1 MRIERLILQDV
12 GVFDKL
18 DVEFPKINRE
28 DRAEIHIFTGPNG
41 SGKSTLLY
49 AMAGVL
55 DFENLAREGD
65 LIMGMGT
72 DEAYAV
78 DLATKRF
85 REDEHYAP
93 GIEVFFE
100 GGQSLACYTS
110 SRKKRSRFQPINSP
124 TLLFDYRGFNFSTHS
139 PNSPIKEYCS
149 TAKNYN
155 PLFQEYRNYV
165 FDFAFLAYAGSRS
178 IEMKAIS
185 GIVEPS
191 DNPLDDALSFEKSTQ
206 SERLL
211 QWIANNKAKAAL
223 AAEEGNDDL
232 ANEYRRTIATL
243 EDAIARIIDQPI
255 QFVLETNPINVRIKY
270 EGDILDFDVLP
281 DGVISVLSWIAD
293 VLVRIDRIKWR
304 NEGSPL
310 EKNIIL
316 FLDEVDIHM
325 HPEWQRRIL
334 PALQTL
340 FPAAQ
345 IFVSTHSPFVVGSVD
360 DAWVY
365 KLGPVNG
372 GYDIIA
378 TEEAMAGSSYML
390 VLDEIFGIDQYFD
403 PQTEHLLKEFHQ
415 LKRSVLAGNKK
426 DERRLR
432 ELAGT
437 LSDRSIELSDIVQ
450 RELRQIV
457 RITGRDVVS

>member
-1 MRIERLILQDV
+1 MRIERLILQDI

-18 DVEFPKINRE
+18 DVEFPKIKRD

-55 DFENLAREGD
+55 DDRF
-65 LIMGMGT
+65 
-72 DEAYAV
+72 

-85 REDEHYAP
+85 REDAHYAP

-100 GGQSLACYTS
+100 NGQSLACYRS
-110 SRKKRSRFQPINSP
+110 SQKDGIIFQAVNSP
-124 TLLFDYRGFNFSTHS
+124 IFFSGKKDGGTSYSTHS
-139 PNSPIKEYCS
+139 RNSPITEYFN
-149 TAKNYN
+149 TAKSYN
-155 PLFQEYRNYV
+155 PSNSKYRDHA
-165 FDFAFLAYAGSRS
+165 FDFAFFAYAGSRS
-178 IEMKAIS
+178 VETKAIS
-185 GIVEPS
+185 GIVEIS
-191 DNPLDDALSFEKSTQ
+191 DVPMDRALSFVGSKPSVQ
-206 SERLL
+206 LL
-211 QWIANNKAKAAL
+211 QWVANNKARAAL
-223 AAEEGNDDL
+223 EAEKGNTDL
-232 ANEYRRTIATL
+232 ASKYRSALTTL
-243 EDAIARIIDQPI
+243 EKAVADITKKPI
-255 QFVLETNPINVRIKY
+255 EFVLETNPYVVRVRY
-270 EGDILDFDVLP
+270 DEEILDFDVLP
-281 DGVISVLSWIAD
+281 DGVKSILSWIAD
-293 VLVRIDRIKWR
+293 VLMGIDRIKWR
-304 NEGSPL
+304 HEGSPL

-372 GYDIIA
+372 GYSIIA
-378 TEEAMAGSSYML
+378 TEEAKAGNSYML
-390 VLDEIFGIDQYFD
+390 VLDEIFDIDQYFD
-403 PQTEHLLKEFHQ
+403 PQTERLLQEFHQ
-415 LKRSVLAGNKK
+415 LKQSVLAGNKK
-426 DERRLR
+426 DEKRLR
-432 ELAGT
+432 ELASK

-457 RITGRDVVS
+457 RITGRDLVS